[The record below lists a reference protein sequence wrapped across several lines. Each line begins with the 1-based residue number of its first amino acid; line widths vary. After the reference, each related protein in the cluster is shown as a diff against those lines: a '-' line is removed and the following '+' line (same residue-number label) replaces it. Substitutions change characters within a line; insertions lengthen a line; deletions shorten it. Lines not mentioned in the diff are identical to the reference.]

1 MDRREF
7 LRTAGGGFVWAASGG
22 FLTSSTAMASGSKTR
37 VSIVK
42 TEDRLTGVRKALE
55 LLGTNPAKGKDVL
68 IKPNF
73 NTSDPFPAST
83 HNDTLRHLLLT
94 LKEMGAGALV
104 IGERSGPPDTEEVME
119 EKGIPELA
127 KELGVDIIN
136 FEELPPERWIRV
148 QPPGSHWKNGFRVA
162 RSVVDA
168 PCVVSTCCL
177 KTHGYGGVFT
187 MSLKLSVGITH
198 KGDMAELHGSSRDMR
213 KMIAEVNAAYSPD
226 LIVMDG
232 MECFIDGGPSH
243 GTQKHAGLI
252 VAGTD
257 RIAVDAVG
265 LAVLKELGSNREIMD
280 TPIFRQ
286 EQIERA
292 VELDLGIGGP
302 GQIELVAEDA
312 GSLSYAEKLRG
323 ILAEG

>member
-1 MDRREF
+1 
-7 LRTAGGGFVWAASGG
+7 
-22 FLTSSTAMASGSKTR
+22 
-37 VSIVK
+37 
-42 TEDRLTGVRKALE
+42 
-55 LLGTNPAKGKDVL
+55 
-68 IKPNF
+68 
-73 NTSDPFPAST
+73 
-83 HNDTLRHLLLT
+83 
-94 LKEMGAGALV
+94 
-104 IGERSGPPDTEEVME
+104 
-119 EKGIPELA
+119 
-127 KELGVDIIN
+127 
-136 FEELPPERWIRV
+136 
-148 QPPGSHWKNGFRVA
+148 
-162 RSVVDA
+162 
-168 PCVVSTCCL
+168 
-177 KTHGYGGVFT
+177 

>member
-1 MDRREF
+1 M
-7 LRTAGGGFVWAASGG
+7 
-22 FLTSSTAMASGSKTR
+22 TSSTAMASGSKTR
-37 VSIVK
+37 VSIVR
-42 TEDRLTGVRKALE
+42 TVDRRTGVRKALE

-148 QPPGSHWKNGFRVA
+148 QPPGSHWENGFRVA
-162 RSVVDA
+162 RPVVDA

-232 MECFIDGGPSH
+232 IECFTDGGPSH

-302 GQIELVAEDA
+302 GQIELVADDSE
-312 GSLSYAEKLRG
+312 SRSYAEKLRG